1 MRYFPSAARQRATA
15 SVVGVV
21 SLAALA
27 IPLAQA
33 DDDLKHRQDQV
44 KGQQNKVESQIDRAA
59 QHLEEAS
66 RDAARA
72 SRQYAAARGRLGD
85 ARTALARATD
95 RLVAA
100 RERDAELKQQLVEA
114 EAALTVATDA
124 LVEGREDV
132 RHQQAMVRNSVLSIY
147 TQGDPRLRAVG
158 ALLSNASLEDLT
170 RRQVADDMI
179 VGRGVQAYDHLSD
192 VKERLA
198 DRQDRVKLAAEAVEA
213 RRVEAAAHLET
224 MRDIYDETRTA
235 KLRVDKQADFKR
247 YAQQRAIRAK
257 VRDRE
262 VLRKLKQRE
271 AAIRQ
276 RLVRLAELARQRA
289 RKRGTGFTGA
299 SDGYLAYPARGS
311 VTSPYGYRTHPIYGY
326 YSLHN
331 GTDFGVGCGQSLYA
345 SATGTVIDTYYDSV
359 YGNRL
364 YLNVGV
370 VNGNSLVL
378 VYNHLSGYNAREGQ
392 RVSRGQV
399 IGYAGTT
406 GWSTGCHLHF
416 TVLENGNPVD
426 PMKYL

>member
-27 IPLAQA
+27 IPLAHA
-33 DDDLKHRQDQV
+33 DDDLKHRQEQV
-44 KGQQNKVESQIDRAA
+44 KGQKNKVEGQIDRAA

-85 ARTALARATD
+85 ARKALARVTD
-95 RLVAA
+95 RLVVA
-100 RERDAELKQQLVEA
+100 RERDAELRQQLVEA
-114 EAALTVATDA
+114 EAALTAATDA
-124 LVEGREDV
+124 LIEGREDV

-198 DRQDRVKLAAEAVEA
+198 DKQDRVKLAAEAVEA
-213 RRVEAAAHLET
+213 RKVEAAAHLET
-224 MRDIYDETRTA
+224 MREIYDETRTA

-247 YAQQRAIRAK
+247 HAQQRAIKAK

-262 VLRKLKQRE
+262 LLRKLKQRE

-276 RLVRLAELARQRA
+276 RLVRLAELARARA

-299 SDGYLAYPARGS
+299 SDGYLAYPANGAGHVAVRLPDAPHLRLLQPAQRHRLRSRVRPVPLRLCHRNRARHLLRLGLRQPALPQRRRRQRQQPGAGLQPPVGLQRQRGS
-311 VTSPYGYRTHPIYGY
+311 
-326 YSLHN
+326 
-331 GTDFGVGCGQSLYA
+331 
-345 SATGTVIDTYYDSV
+345 
-359 YGNRL
+359 
-364 YLNVGV
+364 
-370 VNGNSLVL
+370 
-378 VYNHLSGYNAREGQ
+378 ARQ
-392 RVSRGQV
+392 PRRR
-399 IGYAGTT
+399 
-406 GWSTGCHLHF
+406 
-416 TVLENGNPVD
+416 
-426 PMKYL
+426 